1 MCTNYTK
8 VNRNKYSLESLA
20 SLLLLVLL
28 SLVEQIEIKLKTW
41 VNKRLPLPAV
51 STINVSVCVCSS
63 ITERKTTVIFRRC
76 YNLCE
81 NASFLVF
88 LVCQQDIGTH
98 YQSFEI
104 MRNW

>member
-1 MCTNYTK
+1 MGKQTTTTACGLDYK
-8 VNRNKYSLESLA
+8 C
-20 SLLLLVLL
+20 
-28 SLVEQIEIKLKTW
+28 
-41 VNKRLPLPAV
+41 
-51 STINVSVCVCSS
+51 VSVCVCSS

>member
-1 MCTNYTK
+1 MCTNYAK
-8 VNRNKYSLESLA
+8 VKRNKYSLESLA

-63 ITERKTTVIFRRC
+63 ISTKRKTTVIFRRC

-88 LVCQQDIGTH
+88 LVCQQDIGTDITS
-98 YQSFEI
+98 SFKS
-104 MRNW
+104 